1 MSAKRHILVV
11 DDDKALAEMCVE
23 MFQAEG
29 YRATAAHSG
38 EEALEALQAAPDC
51 RVVLTDLVMDGM
63 DGIELLRKTK
73 HLRPDL
79 DVVVM
84 TSYGTVQNAVEAMK
98 LGASDYLSK
107 PLQPDVVLVTVRRVF
122 QMQDLGA
129 EVERLKQELN
139 EQRKFENIIGQSAHM
154 QRVYSLINSVADA
167 DANVLVEGETGT
179 GKDLV
184 ARAIHH
190 SSQRKDRPFVKVDC
204 AALSESLLES
214 ELFGHVHGSFTGA
227 TRDRS
232 GRFRM
237 ADTGT
242 IFLDEVANIPLPI
255 QAKLLRVLQD
265 AEFEPVGGDETIEVD
280 VRVIA
285 ATNAN
290 LEDRVDAGAFRSDL
304 LYRLNVVRIELPP
317 LRERPDDV
325 PALVAHFLVK
335 YRDKNRR
342 QAEAVSPAAINKLV
356 AYRWPG
362 NVRELENIIERAV
375 ILCQSS
381 TIGPDDV
388 SLPVDRYV
396 PPAGD
401 DVVSLK
407 EALDAAEKQ
416 IVVHALNKCDGD
428 KNLAA
433 KQLKISRASIY
444 NKLKAHQ
451 ISLEPDDVSAKPSRQ
466 GVQYGR

>member
-1 MSAKRHILVV
+1 MSTPRHLLVV
-11 DDDKALAEMCVE
+11 DDDRALAEMCVE
-23 MFQAEG
+23 MFEAEG
-29 YRATAAHSG
+29 YHATAANSG
-38 EEALEALQAAPDC
+38 EEALQALQTHPDC

-63 DGIELLRKTK
+63 DGIELLRKAK

-79 DVVVM
+79 EVVVM

-107 PLQPDVVLVTVRRVF
+107 PLQPDVVLRTVGRVF
-122 QMQDLGA
+122 QLQDLGA

-139 EQRKFENIIGQSAHM
+139 ERRKFENIIGQNAQM
-154 QRVYSLINSVADA
+154 QRVYSLISSVADA

-184 ARAIHH
+184 ARAIHQ
-190 SSQRKDRPFVKVDC
+190 SSPRKDHPFVKVDC
-204 AALSESLLES
+204 AALNESLLES

-265 AEFEPVGGDETIEVD
+265 AEFEPVGGDETIKVD

-304 LYRLNVVRIELPP
+304 LYRLNVVRIDLPP
-317 LRERPDDV
+317 LRERPDDI

-342 QAEAVSPAAINKLV
+342 QVEAVSPAAINKLM
-356 AYRWPG
+356 AYHWPG

-375 ILCQSS
+375 ILCQRD

-388 SLPVDRYV
+388 SLPVDRFV

-401 DVVSLK
+401 DVVSLRD
-407 EALDAAEKQ
+407 ALDAAEKQ
-416 IVVHALNKCDGD
+416 IIVHALTKCDGD

-433 KQLKISRASIY
+433 KRLKISRASIY
-444 NKLKAHQ
+444 NKLKAHH
-451 ISLEPDDVSAKPSRQ
+451 ISLEADRASAPHTP
-466 GVQYGR
+466 